1 MPDAIVHISEDQRNR
16 EFTLGKNKLMAIK
29 TDPYGFWHVEENGK
43 KVESMGVFTSTE
55 DLEDG
60 INAYLTN
67 KK

>member
-1 MPDAIVHISEDQRNR
+1 MTEAIVHISEDQRHR
-16 EFTLGKNKLMAIK
+16 EFTLGKSKLVAIK

-43 KVESMGVFTSTE
+43 KVEEVGVYTSTE
-55 DLEDG
+55 DLNDG